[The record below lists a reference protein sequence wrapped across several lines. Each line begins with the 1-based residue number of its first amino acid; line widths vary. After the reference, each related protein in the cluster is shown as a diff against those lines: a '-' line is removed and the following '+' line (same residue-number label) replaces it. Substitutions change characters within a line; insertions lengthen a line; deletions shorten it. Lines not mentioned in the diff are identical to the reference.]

1 MKQIKTVCLW
11 FLSALGIFFGLSG
24 IGDAHSGL
32 VDGYGCH
39 RGPDKVSYHCH
50 QGQFAGRTFKSKE
63 DFLRQL
69 RGGKSERLSPKDN
82 PSQPQRKFED

>member
-32 VDGYGCH
+32 VDAASVGTAVG
-39 RGPDKVSYHCH
+39 
-50 QGQFAGRTFKSKE
+50 E
-63 DFLRQL
+63 LRDAAQ
-69 RGGKSERLSPKDN
+69 
-82 PSQPQRKFED
+82 